1 MSGRVRSLFHLCQS
15 VCSFGHI
22 RQCPHVSHL
31 SRLSAEA
38 FQSFRL
44 KSSSFILGHSEVLLQ
59 DGIEIQEIPWV
70 VRRLDPQEFPFVNS
84 NTRDGRRYICGVKD
98 EQFVQQLQECVT
110 IHQACLIL
118 ISLHICCKLSLSCM
132 VLSLFVFLNF
142 FKKVRVWKI
151 SGRASTL
158 AACSQSGIRLIWKVK
173 MKLRKSPGGNWCTC
187 YLP

>member
-15 VCSFGHI
+15 ICSFGRI
-22 RQCPHVSHL
+22 RRCPHVSHL

-118 ISLHICCKLSLSCM
+118 ISLHICCKWSLSCM
-132 VLSLFVFLNF
+132 VLSLFVF
-142 FKKVRVWKI
+142 KKKFSRRSGFGSSQVELAHLLLVVSPVFDWSGKWKW
-151 SGRASTL
+151 S
-158 AACSQSGIRLIWKVK
+158 
-173 MKLRKSPGGNWCTC
+173 
-187 YLP
+187 